1 MRKRLDNFV
10 RKIRKIVEKHIND
23 NNITI
28 IKRNIIKQKS
38 VNKIIIEYN
47 SFSNTDKKK
56 PK

>member
-1 MRKRLDNFV
+1 MRKRLDNFM

-38 VNKIIIEYN
+38 VKKIIIEYN
-47 SFSNTDKKK
+47 SFSYTDKKK